1 MNGNLAELHS
11 PIINSSD
18 TSKGYSNFLNKLI
31 ITLEGITPIKVARV
45 KNKENEWFN
54 RGSCR
59 KNIWRRFEI
68 ENQGKFIL
76 TWKLIKKSSSKIS

>member
-31 ITLEGITPIKVARV
+31 ITLEGITPIKVVRV
-45 KNKENEWFN
+45 KNKENEWFD

-59 KNIWRRFEI
+59 KIFEGDLKLEI
-68 ENQGKFIL
+68 KENL
-76 TWKLIKKSSSKIS
+76 Y